1 MRTLVGLLLV
11 TLAWSLAG
19 AAPRDPAS
27 KARLLRVVE
36 IVDDLA
42 VNESTSGQ
50 LVPVLSRYYR
60 DHARLDS
67 ELDDLGQRIARA
79 QGPEQL
85 DKLYDEEIDIQRRM
99 LAVESRTV
107 ARLRQI
113 LPAAKA
119 ARARLMLRTPP
130 AAMPVDEPTR
140 SPDPPP
146 AIQELPDSETPPSN
160 PGPLFP
166 PASKLGPCDPFA
178 AMHGCARPPS

>member
-1 MRTLVGLLLV
+1 MRTLVGVLLV
-11 TLAWSLAG
+11 TLSCSLAI

-36 IVDDLA
+36 IVDELA
-42 VNESTSGQ
+42 VDESTSGQ

-60 DHARLDS
+60 DHARL
-67 ELDDLGQRIARA
+67 EGQLDDLGQRIARA

-85 DKLYDEEIDIQRRM
+85 DKLYDEQLDIQRRM

-119 ARARLMLRTPP
+119 ARARLMLRVPP
-130 AAMPVDEPTR
+130 GPAPVDEPVPAH
-140 SPDPPP
+140 SPLPPP
-146 AIQELPDSETPPSN
+146 AIQVEPEPPLPD

-166 PASKLGPCDPFA
+166 PTSKLGPCDPFA
-178 AMHGCARPPS
+178 SMHGCQRRD

>member
-11 TLAWSLAG
+11 TLACSLAA
-19 AAPRDPAS
+19 AAPRDPAT

-42 VNESTSGQ
+42 VDESTSGQ

-60 DHARLDS
+60 DHARLDN
-67 ELDDLGQRIARA
+67 ELDDLGRRIARA
-79 QGPEQL
+79 QAPEQL
-85 DKLYDEEIDIQRRM
+85 DKLYDEQLDIQRRM
-99 LAVESRTV
+99 LAVETRTV

-130 AAMPVDEPTR
+130 GDVPAEPAPVR

-146 AIQELPDSETPPSN
+146 AIQALPAPD

-166 PASKLGPCDPFA
+166 PTSKLGPCDPFA
-178 AMHGCARPPS
+178 AMHGCPRLPF